1 MKCIRFFYSAI
12 FVLTA
17 GAVHAQT
24 ATIDQITITPPTPDE
39 NSVIALF
46 ITGELGDN
54 CHRVLEQNLTI
65 DNETDTVSLA
75 VLFDVDPAP
84 VCTAATPAAT
94 VPFTVFQPIGILD
107 AGEYT
112 VEVTMNQDVA
122 TSSTTLTVAG
132 GGPNMTISPPTGRY
146 ITGQTFDMAIIIS
159 GTEATVESG
168 FVRFGPQVSAA
179 SDWLDISSAVESCLI
194 EGSLTDTSSSVYL
207 CRGVSTDL
215 AGPGRFGVLV
225 SVALSDGSELSDL
238 VTWEIREAEGF

>member
-1 MKCIRFFYSAI
+1 MKCLRFFYSAI
-12 FVLTA
+12 FLLTT
-17 GAVHAQT
+17 GAVYGQS
-24 ATIDQITITPPTPDE
+24 ATIDEIIITPPSPDE

-46 ITGELGDN
+46 VSGEFGDN

-65 DNETDTVSLA
+65 DNDTVTLA
-75 VLFDVDPAP
+75 VLVVVDPEP
-84 VCTAATPAAT
+84 VCTAADPAVV
-94 VPFTVFQPIGILD
+94 VPFTVFQPVGILD

-112 VEVTMNQDVA
+112 VEVTMNQDLA
-122 TSSTTLTVAG
+122 TSSTTLTVAE

-168 FVRFGPQVSAA
+168 FIRFGPQSSAA
-179 SDWLDISSAVESCLI
+179 WDWLDVSEDLLPCLL
-194 EGSLTDTSSSVYL
+194 EGELTDTPDSSVFL
-207 CRGVSTDL
+207 CRDISTDL

-225 SVALSDGSELSDL
+225 SAVLSDGSTLNDL